1 MKKFL
6 SHYANTGDGIFF
18 LNKANYKTRQV
29 FLEICWN
36 KNGLTERPIENLRIG
51 NITHDMWS
59 KLKKVSDN
67 TDDRRWPKHLDDCLI
82 HHSNENVVSTGVWTF
97 TPAEMVLNDQN

>member
-1 MKKFL
+1 MPILVMEF
-6 SHYANTGDGIFF
+6 FF

-29 FLEICWN
+29 FLEIRWN
-36 KNGLTERPIENLRIG
+36 KNGLIESPIENLRIG

-82 HHSNENVVSTGVWTF
+82 HHSNENVVSTRVFRLTLR
-97 TPAEMVLNDQN
+97 PAEMVLNEVRA